1 MTVLRFGTETGHV
14 TQRVGSRF
22 TSVGGGFHKE

>member
-1 MTVLRFGTETGHV
+1 MTVLRFGTETVQV
-14 TQRVGSRF
+14 TQSVCSNF